1 MKPPL
6 LVRFEG
12 GPVSGQYRIVEPGRR
27 PDVPARFLEFEEEP
41 PVRGV
46 RRGDVVYVIFHR
58 YERGSAIKEV
68 TGKVWFYV
76 YMGAVVGSRDY

>member
-6 LVRFEG
+6 LIRFEG

-27 PDVPARFLEFEEEP
+27 PDVPARFMEFEEVP
-41 PVRGV
+41 PVRGM
-46 RRGDVVYVIFHR
+46 RRGDALHVVLHR
-58 YERGSAIKEV
+58 YERGAAITEA

-76 YMGAVVGSRDY
+76 YMGAVSGVRDY